1 MNLAL
6 GKFAYYDILLG
17 FQKKRSTEKMSVWNE
32 SRAKYRGKGRH
43 APTVQRMQAM
53 ILVFCDL
60 DTLKGPE
67 LMKA

>member
-1 MNLAL
+1 MKVEQNT
-6 GKFAYYDILLG
+6 G
-17 FQKKRSTEKMSVWNE
+17 V
-32 SRAKYRGKGRH
+32 KGGML
-43 APTVQRMQAM
+43 PTVQRMQAM